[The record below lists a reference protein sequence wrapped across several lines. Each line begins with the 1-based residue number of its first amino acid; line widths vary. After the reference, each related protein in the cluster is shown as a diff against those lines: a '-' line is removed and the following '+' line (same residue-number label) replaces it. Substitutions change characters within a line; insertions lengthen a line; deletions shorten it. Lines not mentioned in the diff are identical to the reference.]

1 MKKFDLKMAEL
12 IFLSNNQH
20 ELSNKKSDDWEKK
33 VINFSLSS
41 LFRSFI
47 ETFNDVEQKLQDP
60 LIKEMID
67 KYNYLFLSSGW
78 IVFSHIMHI
87 IIPIAAI
94 WLTLF
99 NDSNIFVNYS
109 IIITRIL
116 LLIGIIFGN
125 KKILQTPLILN
136 NVFPWIIFISGIL
149 TTTENLSYDHP
160 KLLELSIISYFGMFV
175 IIPVWWFQ
183 YKKIRKSLLICW

>member
-1 MKKFDLKMAEL
+1 MNEL
-12 IFLSNNQH
+12 RFLSNNQH
-20 ELSNKKSDDWEKK
+20 ELSNKKSDDWEKE

-60 LIKEMID
+60 LIKEMIN

-78 IVFSHIMHI
+78 IVYSHLMHI
-87 IIPIAAI
+87 IVPVAVI
-94 WLTLF
+94 WLILF

-109 IIITRIL
+109 IIITRVL
-116 LLIGIIFGN
+116 VLIGIILGN

-136 NVFPWIIFISGIL
+136 NLFPWIIFFFGIL
-149 TTTENLSYDHP
+149 TTIENLSYDQP

-183 YKKIRKSLLICW
+183 YKKIRKSFLICW